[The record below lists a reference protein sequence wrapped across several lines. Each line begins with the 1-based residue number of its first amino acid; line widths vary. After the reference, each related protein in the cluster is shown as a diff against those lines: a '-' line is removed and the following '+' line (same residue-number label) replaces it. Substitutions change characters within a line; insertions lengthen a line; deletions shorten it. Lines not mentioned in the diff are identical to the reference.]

1 MGEEYDSSRLG
12 KREERCNAW
21 LQYLKKFGLDDGA
34 DETEEDG
41 EDEDEDNFGEFSDG
55 WWLTTRPI

>member
-55 WWLTTRPI
+55 